1 MLSLGIAAA
10 IVLGLGGGLFWLWLQ
25 ATHGEIGPAMV
36 ATGLSIALIFG
47 VMAFGLKMQ
56 DGGGSGGGESYAEES
71 HLHGKAPP
79 QG

>member
-36 ATGLSIALIFG
+36 ATGLSIVVIFG

-56 DGGGSGGGESYAEES
+56 DGGGDSESYAEES
-71 HLHGKAPP
+71 HLPWKAPP